1 MVACW
6 RGVTRVLDGSWG
18 QAAIFDQHG
27 GTFAAVEK
35 DSATW
40 TAPAPSPSYD
50 LVTKFEK
57 QQKGPK
63 IPEQLMSE
71 MHEMRDR
78 LIEQEQAKKKR
89 HEAEQRPCSGAEPP
103 PDSHRAPEVIVTEKA
118 AGKRSPE
125 CGDSVRIGYS
135 VVLAEEDAPIMDMC
149 PDFEYVMGGGPRGTG
164 QLTADALER
173 MLAQLRRG
181 QVASMQCTL
190 GDLFTPDSP
199 QVKEHGAERRAVCEA
214 RLFEI
219 YQTRDCSFQKGA
231 GKVFKEV
238 VKEGVGAWC
247 DTPTDE
253 GTALLRVE
261 EVTTD
266 DGTRLY
272 PLGGDVPIEQWVV
285 PGNGQVCDALECAI
299 LEMKQHETALVT
311 CSDPAFF
318 ADGQPELEVA
328 PGGGAT
334 YRVTLLDYTK
344 GPDVWSF
351 PEEERLKFAERR
363 KAMANALFKKG
374 RFRLAHERYRR
385 IEELFHHLDRPKGS
399 TVSPVR
405 DRFLGKPE
413 LAQSCKELR
422 SACRLNMAACC
433 LRFGDPAGAKQ
444 ACDTVLLAEPE
455 NHKALYR
462 RAQAFVRQQ
471 DFVQACRDLE
481 RLLDIDGTLEEA
493 RTLYNKVQTAREASD
508 KQQRRNF
515 RYGAMFDGIQDPRS
529 IKWDYTDAAMD
540 APGIEAAP
548 ISSHYAPK
556 KVRAI
561 KA

>member
-1 MVACW
+1 
-6 RGVTRVLDGSWG
+6 VLDGTRG
-18 QAAIFDQHG
+18 QDVLFDQNG
-27 GTFAAVEK
+27 GALASAKV

-40 TAPAPSPSYD
+40 TAPAPSPSYG

-57 QQKGPK
+57 QPKGPK
-63 IPEQLMSE
+63 IPEQMMNE
-71 MHEMRDR
+71 MHELRDR
-78 LIEQEQAKKKR
+78 LIESEQAKKR
-89 HEAEQRPCSGAEPP
+89 VREAEQRPRLGAEPP
-103 PDSHRAPEVIVTEKA
+103 EPRRAPDVIVTEEA

-135 VVLAEEDAPIMDMC
+135 VVLAGEDAPIVDMC
-149 PDFEYVMGGGPRGTG
+149 PDFEYVIGGGPRGTG

-173 MLAQLRRG
+173 MLAKLRRG
-181 QVASMQCTL
+181 QIASMQCTL
-190 GDLFTPDSP
+190 GDLFLPGSP
-199 QVKEHGAERRAVCEA
+199 QVREHGAETRAVCEA

-231 GKVFKEV
+231 GAVFKEV

-272 PLGGDVPIEQWVV
+272 PLGGEVPIEQWVV
-285 PGNGQVCDALECAI
+285 PGNGQVCDALECAM
-299 LEMKQHETALVT
+299 LEMRQHETALIT
-311 CSDPAFF
+311 CKDPAFF

-351 PEEERLKFAERR
+351 SEEERLKFAERR
-363 KAMANALFKKG
+363 KAIANALFKKG
-374 RFRLAHERYRR
+374 RHRLAHERYRR

-413 LAQSCKELR
+413 LAQSCKEIR

-433 LRFGDPAGAKQ
+433 LRFGDPAGAKR
-444 ACDTVLLAEPE
+444 ACDAVLLAEPE
-455 NHKALYR
+455 NIKALYR
-462 RAQAFVRQQ
+462 RAQAFVRQR

-481 RLLDIDGTLEEA
+481 RLLDIDGSLEEA
-493 RTLYNKVQTAREASD
+493 RALHGRAASARRASD
-508 KQQRRNF
+508 KQQRRDF
-515 RYGAMFDGIQDPRS
+515 HFGATFGGMQDPRS
-529 IKWDYTDAAMD
+529 VKWDYTDAAMD
-540 APGIEAAP
+540 GPDMEAAP
-548 ISSHYAPK
+548 VSSQYEPK
-556 KVRAI
+556 RLRAI

>member
-1 MVACW
+1 MVACF
-6 RGVTRVLDGSWG
+6 RGVARALDGHRLDPQEG
-18 QAAIFDQHG
+18 AA
-27 GTFAAVEK
+27 AAAE
-35 DSATW
+35 DGSATW

-50 LVTKFEK
+50 LVGKFERP
-57 QQKGPK
+57 QKGPK
-63 IPEQLMSE
+63 IPEELMHGL
-71 MHEMRDR
+71 HEMRDR
-78 LIEQEQAKKKR
+78 LIEQEETKKKAR
-89 HEAEQRPCSGAEPP
+89 EAEQRPCLGAELP
-103 PDSHRAPEVIVTEKA
+103 PDARNRKAPEVIVTEEA
-118 AGKRSPE
+118 AGKRKPE

-135 VVLAEEDAPIMDMC
+135 VVLAEDDAPIMDMC
-149 PDFEYVMGGGPRGTG
+149 SDFEYVLGGAPRGTG
-164 QLTADALER
+164 QLTADALDR
-173 MLAQLRRG
+173 MLVQLRRG
-181 QVASMQCTL
+181 QVASVQCTL
-190 GDLFTPDSP
+190 GDLFLPDSP
-199 QVKEHGAERRAVCEA
+199 QVREHGPETSAVCEA

-231 GKVFKEV
+231 GAVFKEV

-272 PLGGDVPIEQWVV
+272 PLGGEVPIEQWVV
-285 PGNGQVCDALECAI
+285 PGNGQVCDALECAM
-299 LEMKQHETALVT
+299 LEMRQHETALVT
-311 CSDPAFF
+311 CKDPAFF

-351 PEEERLKFAERR
+351 SEEERLKFAERR
-363 KAMANALFKKG
+363 KAIANALFKKG
-374 RFRLAHERYRR
+374 RHRLAHERYRR

-413 LAQSCKELR
+413 LAQSCKETIR

-433 LRFGDPAGAKQ
+433 LRFGDPAGAKR
-444 ACDTVLLAEPE
+444 ACDAVLLAEPE
-455 NHKALYR
+455 NIKALYR
-462 RAQAFVRQQ
+462 RAQAFVRQR

-481 RLLDIDGTLEEA
+481 RLLDIDGSLEEA
-493 RTLYNKVQTAREASD
+493 RALHGRAASARRASD
-508 KQQRRNF
+508 KQQRRDF
-515 RYGAMFDGIQDPRS
+515 HFGATFGGMQDPRS
-529 IKWDYTDAAMD
+529 VKWDYTDAAMD
-540 APGIEAAP
+540 GPDMEAAP
-548 ISSHYAPK
+548 VSSQYEPK
-556 KVRAI
+556 RLRAI